1 MNNIFVRISIW
12 FFAFQFINLN
22 IAAQQEPRTFKVKK
36 ESNLA
41 KAVFDNVDLRLM
53 VIDVYGN
60 PKDNNIVGYKL
71 YVKNKRETKV
81 FDGFNNQLTTEMVSY
96 LNKQTKAV
104 KIFFTNVLVKD
115 DNAHLINLPDVID
128 VWFPSCVNCKPDK
141 RKKH

>member
-1 MNNIFVRISIW
+1 MNNMLIRIGVLICLHL
-12 FFAFQFINLN
+12 FIHQNLV
-22 IAAQQEPRTFKVKK
+22 AQQDPRTFKVKK

-60 PKDNNIVGYKL
+60 PKDNNIVSYKL

-81 FDGFNNQLTTEMVSY
+81 FDGFNNQLTGEMVTY

-104 KIFFTNVLVKD
+104 KIFFTNVTVKD

-128 VWFPSCVNCKPDK
+128 VWFPSCVNCKPDN
-141 RKKH
+141 RKKR

>member
-22 IAAQQEPRTFKVKK
+22 ISAQQEPRTFKVKK